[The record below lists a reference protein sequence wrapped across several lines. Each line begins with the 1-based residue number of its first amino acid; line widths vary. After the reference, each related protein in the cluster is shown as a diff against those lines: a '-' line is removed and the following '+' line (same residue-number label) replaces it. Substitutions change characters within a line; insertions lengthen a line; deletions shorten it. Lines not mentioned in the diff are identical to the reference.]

1 MSTPDTLLFL
11 GLLALAYWLKDTRL
25 QVMAGTAGVAA
36 GLSAA
41 ALAPAPWVGLAVLG
55 MGAYQLVVTIRA
67 IRARRRA
74 GGQR

>member
-11 GLLALAYWLKDTRL
+11 GLLALAYWLKEPRL

-36 GLSAA
+36 GLNAA

-55 MGAYQLVVTIRA
+55 MGAYQLVAAIRSIRA
-67 IRARRRA
+67 ARRARGNR
-74 GGQR
+74 

>member
-11 GLLALAYWLKDTRL
+11 GLLALAYWLKESRL
-25 QVMAGTAGVAA
+25 QVMAGAAGVAA

-55 MGAYQLVVTIRA
+55 MGAYQLVAAVRSIRA
-67 IRARRRA
+67 GRRARGNR
-74 GGQR
+74 